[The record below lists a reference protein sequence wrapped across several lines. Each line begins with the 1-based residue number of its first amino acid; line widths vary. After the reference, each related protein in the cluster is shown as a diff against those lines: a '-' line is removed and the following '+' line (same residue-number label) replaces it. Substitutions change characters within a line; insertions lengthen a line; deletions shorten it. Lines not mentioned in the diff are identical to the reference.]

1 MAVLVLGG
9 AGYIGSHAV
18 DRLVAKGYD
27 VAVVDNLVTGHRAA
41 VNEHARFYLCNFER
55 SFLMQANLQWLDD
68 PEVFRVNQLPAH
80 SDHHYYHDTSEFKTG
95 LSYERSLTSNV
106 TITASGILAEY
117 IRTVVSVRGAY
128 TPYVPIV
135 IAHGKTWPPL

>member
-41 VNEHARFYLCNFER
+41 VNEHARFYEGDVRDTVFMNTVFDQENVEGVIHFAAFSVVPESMKIR
-55 SFLMQANLQWLDD
+55 SSTLITTRQGWL
-68 PEVFRVNQLPAH
+68 
-80 SDHHYYHDTSEFKTG
+80 SCSK
-95 LSYERSLTSNV
+95 
-106 TITASGILAEY
+106 
-117 IRTVVSVRGAY
+117 
-128 TPYVPIV
+128 
-135 IAHGKTWPPL
+135 